1 LKAKKQSPTAS
12 QISNPADLN
21 KIRLAIINKY
31 AEVAVSAGGK
41 FKYPTGRAGAEALGY
56 DSRLVRDSQNELLG
70 SFCGVGNP
78 FAIAEIEPGDQVLDI
93 GCGAGFDLLVA
104 SSLVGENGRVCG
116 IDLTEDMVTR
126 ATRNMALASV
136 TNVEIRH
143 VAEEEIPYPDQNF
156 DVVISNG
163 VINLSP
169 RKNALFSEIFRVLK
183 PGGRLQ
189 FADIIRKK
197 ESAESLPP
205 SPEAWAQ

>member
-1 LKAKKQSPTAS
+1 M
-12 QISNPADLN
+12 
-21 KIRLAIINKY
+21 
-31 AEVAVSAGGK
+31 AVSAGGK
-41 FKYPTGRAGAEALGY
+41 FKYPTGKAGAEALGY
-56 DSRLVRDSQNELLG
+56 DNNLIRNSQNELLE

-78 FAIAEIEPGDQVLDI
+78 FGIAKIAPGAQVLDI

-104 SSLVGENGRVCG
+104 SNLVGGKGKVCG
-116 IDLTEDMVTR
+116 IDLTEAMVNR

-143 VAEEEIPYPDQNF
+143 VDREEIPYPDQIF

-169 RKNALFSEIFRVLK
+169 RKSALFREILRVLK

-189 FADIIRKK
+189 FADIIRRK
-197 ESAESLPP
+197 ESAKSLRPN
-205 SPEAWAQ
+205 PEAWAQ

>member
-1 LKAKKQSPTAS
+1 MNQVL
-12 QISNPADLN
+12 NPADLK
-21 KIRLAIINKY
+21 KIRLAIKNKY
-31 AEVAVSAGGK
+31 AEVAVSARGK
-41 FKYPTGRAGAEALGY
+41 FTYPTGQAGAEALGY
-56 DSRLVRDSQNELLG
+56 DNNLVRNSRHELLE

-78 FAIAEIEPGDQVLDI
+78 FAIAQIEPGAQVLDI

-104 SSLVGENGRVCG
+104 SNLVGDRGKVCG
-116 IDLTEDMVTR
+116 IDLTEDMVSR

-143 VAEEEIPYPDQNF
+143 VAGEEIPYPDQNF

-169 RKNALFSEIFRVLK
+169 RKDALFREIFRVLK

-189 FADIIRKK
+189 FADIIRRK
-197 ESAESLPP
+197 ESAASLPP

>member
-1 LKAKKQSPTAS
+1 M
-12 QISNPADLN
+12 
-21 KIRLAIINKY
+21 
-31 AEVAVSAGGK
+31 AVSAGGK

-56 DSRLVRDSQNELLG
+56 DSRLVRNSQNELLE

-104 SSLVGENGRVCG
+104 SNLVGENGRVCG